1 MFRILKDVGVQF
13 SSFQGN
19 ILPSCVVSHL
29 GTVSLKVHCND
40 CIKIS
45 KYLSSRLIGSQDL
58 TSISSDETVLV
69 TIGSYHGPQLNSFET
84 WLNGQLTLNS
94 SVFPLFK
101 VEIIELSEEFNN
113 FPHYP
118 VKLVGTSNSRGGTI
132 FTGTVESNALDLDKF
147 GGNKVDGL
155 GELSMGSLKINDY
168 NDERLLTI
176 LQQICQGIGGTGIIP
191 NHKSFQ
197 GAGLSKVV
205 PSELDKLRGNSMRIF
220 NEIENLLKLVGADI
234 FLKTLDLIANPF
246 STTLNEELGAIISDS
261 GGVELIPITDISIP
275 IIRGSNAG
283 SGSIVLSACA
293 VDQSIY
299 GYPNHKNTRTPVICY
314 PLEMSLASWNALVG
328 CNTST
333 RGNMNVP
340 TIKGAIIALNFQ
352 AAPFKTIGLSPEN
365 GFYFSVPII
374 WIGAKVIT
382 SFKDIVKDGSRIL
395 QPIDK
400 SVHNS
405 AQEKKQYSQ
414 QNSNFNSPASS
425 SPPTAR
431 KSEDDENDKKS
442 NGKGSN
448 WICPNC
454 KLQVFAR
461 RSVCFKC
468 HTCRP
473 DQSHPVPRQPPVT
486 SNKPE
491 GDVRDGDW
499 NCHHCNG
506 HNFSSKLACFTC
518 HKMRPGFEDALAVNT
533 ATSNGDSGEATRVMP
548 GDWVCPMCRLN
559 NFAKRSRCYK
569 CCYSRI

>member
-1 MFRILKDVGVQF
+1 
-13 SSFQGN
+13 
-19 ILPSCVVSHL
+19 
-29 GTVSLKVHCND
+29 
-40 CIKIS
+40 
-45 KYLSSRLIGSQDL
+45 LIGSQDL
-58 TSISSDETVLV
+58 TSISNDDTVLV

-84 WLNGQLTLNS
+84 WLNGQLGLNS
-94 SVFPLFK
+94 NVFPLFK

-113 FPHYP
+113 FPHFP
-118 VKLVGTSNSRGGTI
+118 VKLVGASNSRGGTI
-132 FTGTVESNALDLDKF
+132 FTGTAESNVLDLEKF
-147 GGNKVDGL
+147 GGNKVDGF
-155 GELSMGSLKINDY
+155 GELSMGTMKVNDY

-176 LQQICQGIGGTGIIP
+176 LQQICQGIGGTGNIP
-191 NHKSFQ
+191 KQSFQ

-205 PSELDKLRGNSMRIF
+205 PSEIDKLRGNSVRIF
-220 NEIENLLKLVGADI
+220 KEIENLLKLLGAER

-246 STTLNEELGAIISDS
+246 STTLNQELGAIISDS

-275 IIRGSNAG
+275 VIRGTNAG
-283 SGSIVLSACA
+283 SGSIVLNACA

-314 PLEMSLASWNALVG
+314 PLEMSAASWDALVG
-328 CNTST
+328 SNTST
-333 RGNMNVP
+333 RGNANVP

-374 WIGAKVIT
+374 WIGAKIAT

-405 AQEKKQYSQ
+405 TQENKQYSQ

-425 SPPTAR
+425 SPPAR
-431 KSEDDENDKKS
+431 KSEDGENDKKS
-442 NGKGSN
+442 NGRGSN

-486 SNKPE
+486 PNKPE

-518 HKMRPGFEDALAVNT
+518 HKIRPGFEDALAVNT
-533 ATSNGDSGEATRVMP
+533 ATSNGDIGEATRVMP

-569 CCYSRI
+569 CCFTRV

>member
-19 ILPSCVVSHL
+19 ILPICVVSNL

-69 TIGSYHGPQLNSFET
+69 TIGSYFGPQLNSFET

-94 SVFPLFK
+94 SVFPFFK

-113 FPHYP
+113 FPHFP
-118 VKLVGTSNSRGGTI
+118 VRLVGGSNSRGTI
-132 FTGTVESNALDLDKF
+132 FTGTVESNALDLEKF
-147 GGNKVDGL
+147 GGNKVDGF
-155 GELSMGSLKINDY
+155 GELSTGTLKINDY
-168 NDERLLTI
+168 NDERLLTV

-191 NHKSFQ
+191 KQSFQ

-205 PSELDKLRGNSMRIF
+205 PSELDKLRGNSMQIF
-220 NEIENLLKLVGADI
+220 NEIENLLKLVGADV

-246 STTLNEELGAIISDS
+246 STTLNQELGAIISDS
-261 GGVELIPITDISIP
+261 GGVELIPITDIYIP

-299 GYPNHKNTRTPVICY
+299 GYPNHKNTITPVICY
-314 PLEMSLASWNALVG
+314 PLEMSVASWNALVG

-374 WIGAKVIT
+374 WIGAKIIT

-400 SVHNS
+400 IVHNS
-405 AQEKKQYSQ
+405 TQENKQYSQ
-414 QNSNFNSPASS
+414 KKNSNFNSPASS
-425 SPPTAR
+425 SPPIAR

-442 NGKGSN
+442 NGRGST

-454 KLQVFAR
+454 KLLVFAR

-486 SNKPE
+486 PNKPE

-499 NCHHCNG
+499 NCAFCEG

-518 HKMRPGFEDALAVNT
+518 HKIRPGCENAPVNT
-533 ATSNGDSGEATRVMP
+533 ASNGDSVEATRVMP
-548 GDWVCPMCRLN
+548 GDWVCPNPICRLN